1 MGVERAKEKAQG
13 RKEEERKVETENE
26 KRGESKRSKEA
37 KGAKEEEDSGA
48 CLRVRLTGEKQQ
60 VRRGRRG
67 FARGRPLIVR
77 KM

>member
-37 KGAKEEEDSGA
+37 KEEEDSGA

-67 FARGRPLIVR
+67 GVARGRPLIVR